1 MFFINNAFLLKLF
14 DCCKFFIRNSDF
26 YSFFPIDLPRSTSES
41 GIFSKFR
48 RWMNSSNNQSADP
61 AGPRP
66 AESRSCATSPT
77 SEIPPVIRGTQ
88 SCASTPSSE
97 QPPILPP
104 INKDNLNTQ
113 RGIRDQSDTDMLI
126 GKQFDET

>member
-1 MFFINNAFLLKLF
+1 MFYTKFGFLF
-14 DCCKFFIRNSDF
+14 
-26 YSFFPIDLPRSTSES
+26 FFPTDLPRSTSES

-48 RWMNSSNNQSADP
+48 RWMNSSNNQSAEP

-66 AESRSCATSPT
+66 TESRSCATSPT
-77 SEIPPVIRGTQ
+77 SEMAPVIRGTQ

-97 QPPILPP
+97 QPPILSP